1 MIGENRKCKS
11 RIFESFEKVVQ
22 FLNACVHF
30 LRSLADAVGGV
41 GQFFD

>member
-1 MIGENRKCKS
+1 MVDKNKNAILEKS
-11 RIFESFEKVVQ
+11 VK
-22 FLNACVHF
+22 FLNACVHL